1 MAKGSR
7 SLAKEIG
14 ATRDQVRKT
23 KKELQKD
30 GKPITDEN
38 VEIIKEKIRRN
49 NKIKDQNAALV
60 DKLSK
65 TKKKS
70 KVRRID
76 KQSGSS
82 LEALLA
88 DAKER
93 YVANEKIIENLQLEI
108 DNIDCS
114 IVDNA
119 TGSIGAIPQL
129 GTIEKFIKL
138 NITLRKQIAE
148 LEQAMEITGNAEE
161 ADPFA

>member
-1 MAKGSR
+1 MAKGTR

-30 GKPITDEN
+30 GKPITEEN
-38 VEIIKEKIRRN
+38 AEIIKDKIKRN
-49 NKIKDQNAALV
+49 NKIKDKNAKIV
-60 DKLSK
+60 SK
-65 TKKKS
+65 MSKVTVKS

-76 KQSGSS
+76 KQDGSS
-82 LEALLA
+82 LRALWQ

-93 YVANEKIIENLQLEI
+93 YVANEKIIETLQAEI
-108 DNIDCS
+108 DCMDSS

-119 TGSIGAIPQL
+119 TGSIGSIPQL
-129 GTIEKFIKL
+129 ATIEKFIKL
-138 NITLRKQIAE
+138 NITLRKQIVE
-148 LEQAMEITGNAEE
+148 IEQAMEITGDEEE